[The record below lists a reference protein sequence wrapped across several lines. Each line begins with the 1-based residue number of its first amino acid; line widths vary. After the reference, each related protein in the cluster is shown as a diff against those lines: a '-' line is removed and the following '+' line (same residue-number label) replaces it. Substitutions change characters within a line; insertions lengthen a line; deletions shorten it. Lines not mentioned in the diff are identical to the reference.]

1 MRNMF
6 WPRGY
11 RGQMLLTLGNLRE
24 IALSTQIL
32 STCSKNETFE
42 NLTPCCL
49 RVFSVH
55 YFANVVKANVV
66 KMVLDRALF
75 ALDFSKQKTSFNNLL
90 PSESCPWP
98 ICCPHPS
105 SAIVLS
111 VKM

>member
-49 RVFSVH
+49 RVVSVQ

-66 KMVLDRALF
+66 KTELPRALF
-75 ALDFSKQKTSFNNLL
+75 ALDFLKQKNKF
-90 PSESCPWP
+90 
-98 ICCPHPS
+98 
-105 SAIVLS
+105 
-111 VKM
+111 